1 MKSSM
6 RKWVSKI
13 TNFSVISSGKELYKP
28 FLDTTASKLVENTKA
43 FE

>member
-1 MKSSM
+1 M
-6 RKWVSKI
+6 RKKDKPK